1 MNDRISLMHVSS
13 RRRRT
18 KVIGMI
24 FASLLLAGCGDT
36 GIFKT
41 KTPYWKPVPQHVDAI
56 APMDLAARSIVPPQ
70 KPDEAMEE
78 LLANRLPIEPT
89 ETKRSVN
96 IAEVRQAVLEGNLE
110 LRTELVSPEIAR
122 ANLGAEEAKF
132 EATIFA
138 GYTRND
144 QGVVTNLEQ
153 GEPTSSNEFLAG
165 LRLPLASGGTLTVD
179 TLATQS
185 DLASSF
191 LNAEPWES
199 NVRFSISQ
207 PLLRGAGVV
216 NTASI
221 RIAKWNRDLADAR
234 LKLAAI
240 RILADADKAYWRLYE
255 AWRELDV
262 RKSQYQLAATQLERA
277 QRRLAAGD
285 APEIDVIRARS
296 GIGRTLES
304 IIRAD
309 ATLRQRQRAL
319 KRIMNLAD
327 LPIDSATALEPGTEP
342 DPIRI
347 ELDGH
352 ALAAEAVKNRM
363 EMLELEIQLS
373 IDATTVDIRRN
384 EALPVFAFE
393 YRYSIQGD
401 DTTFDSAYNSL
412 GDSDSHRIGI
422 NGEVPIG
429 NEQRENRLSA
439 AILQRV
445 QRLATKEART
455 QSIQAEVYDALDRLK
470 QSWQSILAARL
481 ETMLAARTLQG
492 EERQFDVGLRTS
504 TDVLDALSRLAD
516 AQSREVQSLAAYQIA
531 LVDIAF
537 ATGTLLGQSK
547 VEFEESD
554 GAISVKEDAGTSST
568 VELKPADDSDS
579 PDDTQPNAE

>member
-1 MNDRISLMHVSS
+1 MHVSS

-153 GEPTSSNEFLAG
+153 GEPASSNEFLAG

-568 VELKPADDSDS
+568 VESKPADDSDS

>member
-1 MNDRISLMHVSS
+1 MHVSS

-554 GAISVKEDAGTSST
+554 GAISIKEEAGTSNT
-568 VELKPADDSDS
+568 VELKPADDSD
-579 PDDTQPNAE
+579 

>member
-1 MNDRISLMHVSS
+1 MHVSS

-110 LRTELVSPEIAR
+110 LRTELVSPGIAR

-554 GAISVKEDAGTSST
+554 GAISIKEEAGTSNT

>member
-1 MNDRISLMHVSS
+1 MHVSS

>member
-1 MNDRISLMHVSS
+1 MHVSS

-347 ELDGH
+347 ELDGD

>member
-1 MNDRISLMHVSS
+1 MHLSS
-13 RRRRT
+13 RRRRS
-18 KVIGMI
+18 KVTGMV
-24 FASLLLAGCGDT
+24 FASVLLAGCGET

-41 KTPYWKPVPQHVDAI
+41 RTPYWKPAPQQVDAI
-56 APMDLAARSIVPPQ
+56 APIDLASRSIVPPQ
-70 KPDEAMEE
+70 EPDEAMEK
-78 LLANRLPIEPT
+78 LLANRLPIETPAAQ
-89 ETKRSVN
+89 RVVG

-110 LRTELVSPEIAR
+110 LKTELVSPEIAR

-153 GEPTSSNEFLAG
+153 GEPTSSDEFLAG

-185 DLASSF
+185 DLPSQIQ
-191 LNAEPWES
+191 NTEPWES

-240 RILADADKAYWRLYE
+240 RILSDADKAYWRLYE
-255 AWRELDV
+255 AWRELEV
-262 RKSQYQLAATQLERA
+262 RKSQYQLAANQLERA
-277 QRRLAAGD
+277 QRRLDAGD
-285 APEIDVIRARS
+285 APEIEVIRARS
-296 GIGRTLES
+296 GVGRTLES

-309 ATLRQRQRAL
+309 AELRQRQRAL
-319 KRIMNLAD
+319 KRIMNLAN

-342 DPIRI
+342 HPIHI
-347 ELDGH
+347 ELDAD

-363 EMLELEIQLS
+363 EMLELELQLS

-401 DTTFDSAYNSL
+401 DKFFDSAYTSL

-422 NGEVPIG
+422 NGEIPIG

-455 QSIQAEVYDALDRLK
+455 QSIKVEVYDALDRLK

-504 TDVLDALSRLAD
+504 TDVLDAQSRLAD

-554 GAISVKEDAGTSST
+554 GMISVKKNVTVPVPVEAELASEPDQPDAQ
-568 VELKPADDSDS
+568 
-579 PDDTQPNAE
+579 QPNGQ

>member
-1 MNDRISLMHVSS
+1 MHVSS

-347 ELDGH
+347 ELDGD

-429 NEQRENRLSA
+429 NEQRKNRLSA

-445 QRLATKEART
+445 QRLATKESRT
-455 QSIQAEVYDALDRLK
+455 QSIQVEVYDALDRLK

>member
-1 MNDRISLMHVSS
+1 MNDRIPLMHCSS
-13 RRRRT
+13 RRWRL
-18 KVIGMI
+18 KMAGLIIAPV
-24 FASLLLAGCGDT
+24 LLTGCGET

-41 KTPYWKPVPQHVDAI
+41 KTPYWKPAPEQVDVI
-56 APMDLAARSIVPPQ
+56 APMDLASRSTVPPQ
-70 KPDEAMEE
+70 KPEEAMEE
-78 LLANRLPIEPT
+78 LLANRLPIET
-89 ETKRSVN
+89 AESKRTLG
-96 IAEVRQAVLEGNLE
+96 IAEVRRAVLEGNLE
-110 LRTELVSPEIAR
+110 LKTELVSPEIAR

-153 GEPTSSNEFLAG
+153 GEPTSSDEFLAG

-185 DLASSF
+185 DLPTSLTPPNFES
-191 LNAEPWES
+191 WES

-221 RIAKWNRDLADAR
+221 RIAKWNSDLADAR
-234 LKLAAI
+234 LKLASI
-240 RILADADKAYWRLYE
+240 RVLSEADKAYWRLYQ
-255 AWRELDV
+255 AWRELEV
-262 RKSQYQLAATQLERA
+262 RKSQYQLAANQLERA
-277 QRRLAAGD
+277 QRRLDAGD

-296 GIGRTLES
+296 GVGRTLES

-309 ATLRQRQRAL
+309 ADLRQRQRAL

-327 LPIDSATALEPGTEP
+327 LPIDSATALEPGTDP

-347 ELDGH
+347 ELDG
-352 ALAAEAVKNRM
+352 ATLAAEAVRNRM

-384 EALPVFAFE
+384 EALPVFAFD

-401 DTTFDSAYNSL
+401 DSTFDSAYTSL

-422 NGEVPIG
+422 SGEVPIG

-445 QRLATKEART
+445 QRLATKEARV
-455 QSIQAEVYDALDRLK
+455 QSIQVEVYDALDRLK

-504 TDVLDALSRLAD
+504 TDVLDAQSRLAD
-516 AQSREVQSLAAYQIA
+516 AQSREVQALSAYQIA
-531 LVDIAF
+531 LIDIAF
-537 ATGTLLGQSK
+537 ATGTLLGQAK

-554 GAISVKEDAGTSST
+554 GSISVKEEAVTAGAEPTS
-568 VELKPADDSDS
+568 DSDEVES
-579 PDDTQPNAE
+579 TIEE

>member
-1 MNDRISLMHVSS
+1 MHVSS

-110 LRTELVSPEIAR
+110 LRTELVSPGIAR

>member
-1 MNDRISLMHVSS
+1 MHVSS

-96 IAEVRQAVLEGNLE
+96 IAEVRQAVLEGNLD

-327 LPIDSATALEPGTEP
+327 LPIDLATALEPGTEP

-373 IDATTVDIRRN
+373 IDATAVDIRRN

>member
-1 MNDRISLMHVSS
+1 MNDRILDMHCFGRQRRIQVTGMVFVS
-13 RRRRT
+13 
-18 KVIGMI
+18 VL
-24 FASLLLAGCGDT
+24 FVGCGET
-36 GIFKT
+36 GIFKV
-41 KTPYWKPVPQHVDAI
+41 KTPYWNPAPQQVDAI
-56 APMDLAARSIVPPQ
+56 APMDLASRSIVPPQ
-70 KPDEAMEE
+70 KPDDAMEE
-78 LLANRLPIEPT
+78 LLAQELPIEAPT
-89 ETKRSVN
+89 TQRTVSIV
-96 IAEVRQAVLEGNLE
+96 EVRQAVLEGNLE
-110 LRTELVSPEIAR
+110 LKTELVSPKIAR

-153 GEPTSSNEFLAG
+153 GEPTSSDEFLAG

-185 DLASSF
+185 DLPTGFA
-191 LNAEPWES
+191 NAEPWES

-221 RIAKWNRDLADAR
+221 RIARWNRNLADAR

-240 RILADADKAYWRLYE
+240 RILSDADKAYWRMYE
-255 AWRELDV
+255 AYRELDV
-262 RKSQYQLAATQLERA
+262 RKSQYQLAVSQLDRA
-277 QRRLAAGD
+277 QRRLNAGD

-296 GIGRTLES
+296 GVGRVLES

-319 KRIMNLAD
+319 KQIMNLAD

-347 ELDGH
+347 ELDGDK
-352 ALAAEAVKNRM
+352 LAAEAVNNRM

-373 IDATTVDIRRN
+373 IDATTVDTRRN

-401 DTTFDSAYNSL
+401 DASFDSSYASL
-412 GDSDSHRIGI
+412 GDSDSHRIGL

-445 QRLATKEART
+445 QRLASKESRA
-455 QSIQAEVYDALDRLK
+455 QSIRVEVYDALDRLK

-504 TDVLDALSRLAD
+504 TDVLDAQSRLAD
-516 AQSREVQSLAAYQIA
+516 AQSREVQALSAYQIA
-531 LVDIAF
+531 LIDIAF

-554 GAISVKEDAGTSST
+554 GAILVREEGDATTNGST
-568 VELKPADDSDS
+568 RSGD
-579 PDDTQPNAE
+579 AERIAE

>member
-1 MNDRISLMHVSS
+1 MHVSS

-554 GAISVKEDAGTSST
+554 GAISIKEEAGTSNT

>member
-110 LRTELVSPEIAR
+110 LRTELVSPGIAR